1 MQGFIKRHGR
11 KKAWVTHWQTSISM
25 ARQSNPGTRAGIK
38 TLEGKARQGKARQGK
53 ARQGKAR
60 QGKARQGKA
69 RQERL
74 SGLCRVPIARIYA
87 YTILDNDREEV
98 QGLCRV

>member
-1 MQGFIKRHGR
+1 MRIHLQGFIKRHGR

-69 RQERL
+69 RQ
-74 SGLCRVPIARIYA
+74 GKAR
-87 YTILDNDREEV
+87 
-98 QGLCRV
+98 QGKARTTEWAL